1 MKSYGLVA
9 LLFINSISYLSYTQ
23 AVRLHKGEELDADD
37 PDINDAPFKS
47 EKDVAI
53 FQQTFVNEGK
63 SVKAIKNQE
72 QND

>member
-23 AVRLHKGEELDADD
+23 AVRLNKGEELDADD
-37 PDINDAPFKS
+37 PEINDAPFKS

-53 FQQTFVNEGK
+53 FQ
-63 SVKAIKNQE
+63 
-72 QND
+72 